1 MLQLNFYVYHYK
13 IVKISYDNKYISK
26 EHLILFMKS
35 EVLRTFLKTT
45 KKKYSMNNV
54 LNFRE
59 KLIIQTLNFICSVKK
74 YLTLQTIFKE

>member
-1 MLQLNFYVYHYK
+1 
-13 IVKISYDNKYISK
+13 
-26 EHLILFMKS
+26 MKS

-74 YLTLQTIFKE
+74 YLTLLTIFKEGAFNLNKKLRLDKPV